1 MNIQSVS
8 SFGPAVSLPVA
19 PQGGAPQAAAP
30 PPQQLAVQVQP
41 LPGQSSQAQA
51 VPDRA
56 NVEQAVAKVK
66 VQIQAI
72 SNNSLDFAIDE
83 SSGKTLVRVTD
94 RESGELI
101 RQIPSEE
108 MLEIARSIDRLQGI
122 LVKQRA

>member
-1 MNIQSVS
+1 MNIQSIS
-8 SFGPAVSLPVA
+8 SSGSAAPPVA
-19 PQGGAPQAAAP
+19 PQGNAPQTTAP
-30 PPQQLAVQVQP
+30 PQLPAAQIRS
-41 LPGQSSQAQA
+41 LPGQSSQVQA
-51 VPDRA
+51 VPERA

-108 MLEIARSIDRLQGI
+108 MLEIARSLDRLQGI
-122 LVKQRA
+122 LVKQQA